1 MGTEIA
7 RPDVLAIEAL
17 LVQGDLGKLSPE
29 QRVKY
34 YDSVCVSLGL
44 NKLTQPF
51 AYLVLNGKTVLYAT
65 KSCTEQLR
73 QIHGVSIEAIEGKT
87 VEGVYLVTAK
97 GRDKTGRTDASTGA
111 VTIAGLKG
119 DNLANA
125 LMKAET
131 KAKRRLTL
139 SLCGLGMLDESE
151 LETIPAEARTVPAA
165 TASVSLPAAV
175 ERVDDQDGE
184 PEHLAPTAA
193 AGPRPNWQ
201 ASKWP
206 PSGVQETVG
215 TLEQVSAKS
224 GTTNGKQWTRYGVR
238 VGEDW
243 FNTFD
248 ATAAQVAEANRGGSV
263 KVEWAQGKGTSRDLL
278 SIAPDEIPF

>member
-1 MGTEIA
+1 MGKEKNMGTEIA

-51 AYLVLNGKTVLYAT
+51 AYLVLN
-65 KSCTEQLR
+65 
-73 QIHGVSIEAIEGKT
+73 GKT